1 METNIVRGRE
11 AYGEKE
17 RGGEKERQTSALE
30 SIRMSE
36 GSERRR
42 MTEGRRERRSGSER
56 VGENERRGRRRYVA
70 AVGGSERAG
79 WLRSTGK
86 REEWKCKRTDYSRRE
101 PRGPRGARILGA
113 CAAGVGTRAH
123 VQTVSPLSLSLHSP
137 SPSPRSF
144 PPAFS
149 LAYRRCSSLLST
161 RV

>member
-1 METNIVRGRE
+1 M
-11 AYGEKE
+11 
-17 RGGEKERQTSALE
+17 
-30 SIRMSE
+30 
-36 GSERRR
+36 
-42 MTEGRRERRSGSER
+42 
-56 VGENERRGRRRYVA
+56 A
-70 AVGGSERAG
+70 AEGGSERAG
-79 WLRSTGK
+79 WVRSSGK

-123 VQTVSPLSLSLHSP
+123 VQTVSPLSLSFHSP

-161 RV
+161 RVARVLSLQGPIRLSLSLSLSPRVPLLASGRGSPITAERARSKAPRARSYSFRGAQYLGDR

>member
-1 METNIVRGRE
+1 ME
-11 AYGEKE
+11 EKEE
-17 RGGEKERQTSALE
+17 RGGEKED
-30 SIRMSE
+30 
-36 GSERRR
+36 
-42 MTEGRRERRSGSER
+42 GRRPHLNLCGCLKGARDGEWQREEESGGAGARERGRTR
-56 VGENERRGRRRYVA
+56 DVGEGAYVA
-70 AVGGSERAG
+70 AEGGSERAG
-79 WLRSTGK
+79 WLRSAGK

-123 VQTVSPLSLSLHSP
+123 VQTVSPLSLSFHSP

-149 LAYRRCSSLLST
+149 LAYHRSSSPLST